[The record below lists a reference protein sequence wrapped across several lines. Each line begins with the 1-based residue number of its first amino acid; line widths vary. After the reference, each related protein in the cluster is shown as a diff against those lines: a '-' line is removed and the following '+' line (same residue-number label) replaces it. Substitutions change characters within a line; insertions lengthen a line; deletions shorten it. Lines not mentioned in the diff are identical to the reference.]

1 MKIKIDDD
9 MADKIV
15 IARLSESARY
25 IKDDINNL
33 ISKGELQPYQREDLK
48 NHISDL
54 AALNRVLEYFGGEQI
69 DWTGYVQIEKRFTE
83 AMIAF
88 EEQS

>member
-25 IKDDINNL
+25 IKIDIDSL
-33 ISKGELQPYQREDLK
+33 ISKVELQPHQREDLK
-48 NHISDL
+48 THIEDL
-54 AALNRVLEYFGGEQI
+54 AALNRVLEYYGGEQI
-69 DWTGYVQIEKRFTE
+69 DWTGYVPIEKRF
-83 AMIAF
+83 AKAVA
-88 EEQS
+88 

>member
-15 IARLSESARY
+15 IARLIESARY

-69 DWTGYVQIEKRFTE
+69 DWTGYVPIEKRFTE